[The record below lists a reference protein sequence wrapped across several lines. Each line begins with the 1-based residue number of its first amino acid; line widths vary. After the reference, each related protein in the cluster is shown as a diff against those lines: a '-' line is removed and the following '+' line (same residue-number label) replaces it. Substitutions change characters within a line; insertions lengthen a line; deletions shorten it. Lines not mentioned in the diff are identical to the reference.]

1 MAHTSVPDD
10 IYEIVGKLM
19 FAYGDEPEPI
29 ETCQQYVADILLDQ
43 MTDTVDRAKKC
54 ATLRGCKRIECLD
67 FLFLLRKKPFHL
79 ARIYRMAK
87 SADLL
92 KGFSEDYDTE
102 CDMLAEVPSNSS
114 DFCGKEA
121 QSIYDTVGLF
131 DVTGELQRC
140 LKSDVK
146 VDEEKRERLKR
157 LSERTALM
165 DEDEYKEYTVAR
177 TYSFCAG
184 HSVRKA
190 KIGRFLKWLGDPEIA
205 PGALIV
211 LNYMACEMICCLVEG
226 ALWSRKE
233 EEKNRFVDIYPF
245 KALQPRHYE
254 ESLRKN
260 KAYMIGGNIVIGSYQ
275 C

>member
-1 MAHTSVPDD
+1 MARSSVPED

-19 FAYGDEPEPI
+19 FAYGDEAEPI
-29 ETCQQYVADILLDQ
+29 EICQQHVTDILRDQ
-43 MTDTVDRAKKC
+43 MMDAVNRAKKY
-54 ATLRGCKRIECLD
+54 ASLRGCKRLECVD

-79 ARIYRMAK
+79 GRIYRMAK

-92 KGFSEDYDTE
+92 KGFHEDYDTE
-102 CDMLAEVPSNSS
+102 CDILAEVPTSNS

-131 DVTGELQRC
+131 DVTGELQRY

-146 VDEEKRERLKR
+146 IDEEKRERLKR

-165 DEDEYKEYTVAR
+165 DEDEYKEYTIAR
-177 TYSFCAG
+177 TYSFCSG
-184 HSVRKA
+184 HGVRKA
-190 KIGRFLKWLGDPEIA
+190 KIGRFLKWVGDPEIA
-205 PGALIV
+205 PSALMI
-211 LNYMACEMICCLVEG
+211 LNYIACEIICCLVEG

-233 EEKNRFVDIYPF
+233 EGKNHFVDIYPF

-254 ESLRKN
+254 ESLRRN
-260 KAYMIGGNIVIGSYQ
+260 KAYMIGGNIVVGSYQ
-275 C
+275 Y